1 MLEAVEPV
9 FQAYVAAPLA
19 EIVVVLPLQ
28 IVNEGAAERV
38 KVGTGFTVTTIVEVL
53 EHPEEVPVTV

>member
-28 IVNEGAAERV
+28 IVNEGEAETV
-38 KVGTGFTVTTIVEVL
+38 KVGDGFTVTATVEVL